1 MATLRDIRR
10 KITSVKKTQQITKA
24 MKMVAAAKL
33 RRAQAR
39 ITQIRPYAETLSA
52 MLSNVASKVD
62 HSLNKFLQERPVKN
76 VAVIVVAADRG
87 LCGSFNANVI
97 RHAKNEIDKLV
108 DEGKTV
114 TLVTA
119 GKKAFEFFSKRDYAI
134 DHKLSGFFNH
144 LAFEHALDI
153 SQYVQ
158 SQFVNGAYDQIVLI
172 YTKAESAVKQHIM
185 VEQLLPIKPQELD
198 EEQGSFEYIFEPGPG
213 VILDKL
219 CPKSVNIRVWQAMAE
234 SYYGEEGARMM
245 AMDNATENAQEMI
258 NNLTL
263 HYNKA
268 RQAAITKEINEIV
281 GGAEALK

>member
-119 GKKAFEFFSKRDYAI
+119 GKRLSSFS
-134 DHKLSGFFNH
+134 LN
-144 LAFEHALDI
+144 
-153 SQYVQ
+153 VTMQ
-158 SQFVNGAYDQIVLI
+158 SI
-172 YTKAESAVKQHIM
+172 
-185 VEQLLPIKPQELD
+185 
-198 EEQGSFEYIFEPGPG
+198 
-213 VILDKL
+213 
-219 CPKSVNIRVWQAMAE
+219 
-234 SYYGEEGARMM
+234 
-245 AMDNATENAQEMI
+245 I
-258 NNLTL
+258 N
-263 HYNKA
+263 
-268 RQAAITKEINEIV
+268 
-281 GGAEALK
+281 